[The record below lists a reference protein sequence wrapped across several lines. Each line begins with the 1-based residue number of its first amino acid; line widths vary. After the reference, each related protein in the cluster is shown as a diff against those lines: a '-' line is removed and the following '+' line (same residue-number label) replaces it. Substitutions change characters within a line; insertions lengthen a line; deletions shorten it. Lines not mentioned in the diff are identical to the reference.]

1 MLNAAG
7 VPDSRI
13 YQTAILEN
21 NYRQKQGLTHF
32 VKAFVESGRVQ
43 VLAGQESYRMD
54 AFADANC
61 FIKTGA
67 ETEELKAGETVQIIL
82 FE

>member
-1 MLNAAG
+1 
-7 VPDSRI
+7 
-13 YQTAILEN
+13 
-21 NYRQKQGLTHF
+21 

-67 ETEELKAGETVQIIL
+67 DTEELKAGEMVQIIL